1 MALVLQKCF
10 VFQVLDGSGTPNILV
25 SQRNLNMF
33 PVGWCQTNNIELTPP
48 PLILPPP
55 PALSPSIPEIPEE
68 SSLPANQDLSSEPSA
83 KPFLSGFWCPP
94 IYFNHLCYSASFIRR
109 PRLEALPRF
118 IGPGPVR
125 LVMREVIS
133 RLIASSFKS
142 GSILKKLEVGEVRR
156 PDYWSERMKGKSR
169 VLLLQGE
176 VEVPSKAEQ
185 VPGFCREIC
194 QKLEC
199 CPYLFGPVNVGG
211 ECPSACQSRPKHEFQ
226 IDRSR
231 GSKRRKGK
239 RKWKRAG
246 EADTNGTEENRDE
259 SSSDDTSATPSYATT
274 REPSRETSP
283 DRDAL
288 TPLKRQRFCDE
299 NGTSL
304 QLKVKPT
311 LREMEEMEE
320 LIEESLRDSSPQ
332 PLRAP
337 SPKLLRSRTSGGGQS
352 ATEPEPLSNLEL
364 EAAFSFADLPIP
376 PPLMAEPPPVARIT
390 LR

>member
-1 MALVLQKCF
+1 MSR
-10 VFQVLDGSGTPNILV
+10 G
-25 SQRNLNMF
+25 NLNLF
-33 PVGWCQTNNIELTPP
+33 PVGWCQTNNIEIQPPSLTEPQ
-48 PLILPPP
+48 
-55 PALSPSIPEIPEE
+55 
-68 SSLPANQDLSSEPSA
+68 SSLSLSILETEPSPPVLSANLELCSEPTV
-83 KPFLSGFWCPP
+83 KPSLSGFWCPP

-142 GSILKKLEVGEVRR
+142 GSILKKLEVGDIRR
-156 PDYWSERMKGKSR
+156 PDFWSERMKGKSR

-185 VPGFCREIC
+185 VSGFCREIC

-199 CPYLFGPVNVGG
+199 CPYLFGPVHVGG

-226 IDRSR
+226 LDRSR

-239 RKWKRAG
+239 RKLKRA
-246 EADTNGTEENRDE
+246 EETETNGADENRDE
-259 SSSDDTSATPSYATT
+259 SSSDDTSATPSCATT

-283 DRDAL
+283 ERDAL
-288 TPLKRQRFCDE
+288 TPLKKPRISNEDLS
-299 NGTSL
+299 SL

-311 LREMEEMEE
+311 AKEMEEMEE
-320 LIEESLRDSSPQ
+320 LIEESLRESSPQ

-337 SPKLLRSRTSGGGQS
+337 SPKLLRSRTSGGIP
-352 ATEPEPLSNLEL
+352 TVVEPDGLPNIDL
-364 EAAFSFADLPIP
+364 EAAFAFADLPLP
-376 PPLMAEPPPVARIT
+376 PPLMAEPPPVARIV